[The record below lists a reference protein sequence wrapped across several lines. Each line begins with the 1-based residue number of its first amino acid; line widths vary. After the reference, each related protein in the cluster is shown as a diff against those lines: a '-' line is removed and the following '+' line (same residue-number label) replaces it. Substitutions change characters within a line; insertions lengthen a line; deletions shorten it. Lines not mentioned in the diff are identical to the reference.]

1 VCRRE
6 LPVVDEVAN
15 DYIDEV
21 TFLAVAGRGD
31 LGSTQEEAARLFSD
45 NIKWGLDD
53 SIWDLYGVPGQP
65 ATVLIVDGVVVDGWF
80 GALGDSALRERLD
93 RMVSLSS

>member
-1 VCRRE
+1 

-15 DYIDEV
+15 DYVDDV

-31 LGSTQEEAARLFSD
+31 LGATQEEAARLFSD
-45 NIKWGLDD
+45 NISWGLDD

-80 GALGDSALRERLD
+80 GALGDNALRERLD
-93 RMVSLSS
+93 NLVALSS